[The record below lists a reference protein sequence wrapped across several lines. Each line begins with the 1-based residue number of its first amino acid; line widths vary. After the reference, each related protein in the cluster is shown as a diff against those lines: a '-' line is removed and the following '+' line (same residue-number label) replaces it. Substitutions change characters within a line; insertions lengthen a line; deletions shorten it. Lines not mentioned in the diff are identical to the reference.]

1 VKGRIQFTKE
11 PNNLTAQNT
20 YKFSGLANRRA
31 VGIVNT
37 GAGAVLTLKGE
48 GLSKKHNKSFLN
60 VQLGA
65 NSRKHKKKRVTA
77 KGLHQAAPRVVTA
90 QVNQLRPDLIRFA
103 TKRLHHIALLNKKKA
118 ATRDRKNRGV
128 AKPAP

>member
-1 VKGRIQFTKE
+1 
-11 PNNLTAQNT
+11 
-20 YKFSGLANRRA
+20 
-31 VGIVNT
+31 
-37 GAGAVLTLKGE
+37 VLTLKGA

-65 NSRKHKKKRVTA
+65 TSRKHKKKRATA
-77 KGLHQAAPRVVTA
+77 KALHQAAPRVVTS
-90 QVNQLRPDLIRFA
+90 QVNELRPDLLRFA
-103 TKRLHHIALLNKKKA
+103 TKRLHNFALLNKKKA